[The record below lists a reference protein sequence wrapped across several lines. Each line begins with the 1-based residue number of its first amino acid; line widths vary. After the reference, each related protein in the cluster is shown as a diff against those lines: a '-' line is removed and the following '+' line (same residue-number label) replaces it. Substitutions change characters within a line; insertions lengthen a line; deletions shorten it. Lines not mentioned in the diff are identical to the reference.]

1 MRRGLHAPAALALV
15 STLLLAGCGGQKAGA
30 PAPAP
35 ASTSTATEAVTGNP
49 GSGLA
54 HATIFTEPDDKRTLL
69 ADALR
74 GAMKTVDLTM
84 YEFSDHTLMHDLEYA
99 HGNGVK
105 VRVILEQNV
114 YSSDAAS
121 SSENQSA
128 YNQLT
133 AADIPVHWASSR
145 FALTH
150 EKTLIVDGSAAYIL
164 TLNFSA
170 SAFSKNREFG
180 VVDRDPIDVQAA
192 DAVFNADW
200 NDTPYSSTDP
210 NLVLSPSNS
219 RADFASLI
227 GRARHSIDV
236 YAEEVQDRSV
246 EDALVA
252 AEKRGVHVRLISNQ
266 GDSTNARGL
275 AVLEQAGVQ
284 VHLLTSPYIH
294 AKLILVDG
302 SLAFV
307 GSENIST
314 SSLDRN
320 RELGVLL
327 SDRKAIA
334 SLESTFEADWTQ

>member
-1 MRRGLHAPAALALV
+1 MRIGSRVPSALTLF
-15 STLLLAGCGGQKAGA
+15 SILLLAGCGGGQKASA

-35 ASTSTATEAVTGNP
+35 TAMTANPSGGSTG
-49 GSGLA
+49 GLA
-54 HATIFTEPDDKRTLL
+54 SATIFTEPDDRRALL
-69 ADALR
+69 AGALR
-74 GAMKTVDLTM
+74 SAAKTVDLTM
-84 YEFSDHTLMHDLEYA
+84 YEFSDRTLLHDLEYA

-114 YSSDAAS
+114 YSSGASS

-128 YNQLT
+128 YNQLA
-133 AADIPVHWASSR
+133 AADIPVRWASSR

-150 EKTLIVDGSAAYIL
+150 EKTLIVDGTTAYIL

-180 VVDRDPIDVQAA
+180 VVDRDPADVQAA
-192 DAVFNADW
+192 DAIFNADW
-200 NDTPYSSTDP
+200 NDTPYSPTDP
-210 NLVLSPSNS
+210 NLVVSPSNS
-219 RADFASLI
+219 RAGLTSLI
-227 GRARHSIDV
+227 GRARKSVDV

-252 AEKRGVHVRLISNQ
+252 AENRGAHVRLISNQ
-266 GDSTNARGL
+266 GDSSNAKGL

-307 GSENIST
+307 GSENISS

-327 SDRKAIA
+327 SDRQAIA
-334 SLESTFEADWTQ
+334 SLESTFEGDWAR